1 MIKAYIVL
9 AAVLAFLV
17 LYKYSKVE
25 GLGAKWTASGL
36 TLAPL
41 HARFYKDANFTGS
54 YRDFPVGTYQRSL
67 SKGFLGF
74 YRKENDTYSSIVVGE
89 GLVVTVYEHNDFQG
103 RGIRITGPHRLAN
116 LGQYKMNDT
125 ISSLKV
131 ERA

>member
-1 MIKAYIVL
+1 MIKTYIIL

-36 TLAPL
+36 TLAPN
-41 HARFYKDANFTGS
+41 HARFYKDANFTGR

-67 SKGFLGF
+67 SKGFLGIN
-74 YRKENDTYSSIVVGE
+74 KENDTYSSIVVGA
-89 GLVVTVYEHNDFQG
+89 GLKVTVYEHNDFQG
-103 RGIRITGPHRLAN
+103 HWIRITGPYKLAN
-116 LGQYKMNDT
+116 LNPWKMNDR